1 MSESEIP
8 EDLLHVDSDMQKT
21 IAEKSPTMLSAYS
34 TKSPLY
40 VSIRAVTD
48 EGYYSDLS
56 EVHTLKMEGK
66 TFWLFVLQLFF
77 NFSR

>member
-1 MSESEIP
+1 MSEKEIP
-8 EDLLHVDSDMQKT
+8 EDLLHVEADMQST
-21 IAEKSPTMLSAYS
+21 IVQKSPTMLSTYS

-48 EGYYSDLS
+48 DGYYSDLS

-66 TFWLFVLQLFF
+66 SIWLISL
-77 NFSR
+77 